1 MLLWTAVLFLAPV
14 AGTPAAPSKAV
25 LKLKPP
31 WINVLQED
39 LVILT
44 CQGAHS
50 PESNS
55 TQWFHN
61 GNLIPTQKQ
70 PSYSFKAK
78 NNDSGE
84 YRCQTGRTSLSDTVH
99 LTVLSE
105 WLVIQSPRLEFQE
118 GETIILRCH
127 SWKDKPLVKV
137 TVFQNGKSKK
147 YSHLDTSFSIPQAN
161 HSHSGDY
168 HCTGSV
174 GHMLCSSKPVT
185 ITVQVPSMS
194 SLRMGIIVAVV
205 TGIAIAAI
213 VAAVVTLIYCRKK
226 RISANPTNPDEA
238 DKVGAENTITYS
250 LLMHP
255 DTLKE
260 LIEPDDQ
267 NHI

>member
-14 AGTPAAPSKAV
+14 AGTPAATSKAV
-25 LKLKPP
+25 LKLEPP
-31 WINVLQED
+31 LINVLQED
-39 LVILT
+39 SVILT

-50 PESNS
+50 PESNC

-61 GNLIPTQKQ
+61 GYLIPTQKQ
-70 PSYSFKAK
+70 PSYSFKA

-84 YRCQTGRTSLSDTVH
+84 YRCQSGRTSLSDSEH

-105 WLVIQSPRLEFQE
+105 WLEIQTPRLEFQE
-118 GETIILRCH
+118 GETIMLRCH

-137 TVFQNGKSKK
+137 TFFQNGKSKK
-147 YSHLDTSFSIPQAN
+147 YYCLDTSFSILQAK

-174 GHMLCSSKPVT
+174 GHRLHSSKPVT

-194 SLRMGIIVAVV
+194 FSRMGIIVAVV

-213 VAAVVTLIYCRKK
+213 VAAVVALIYCRKK
-226 RISANPTNPDEA
+226 WISANPTNTEEA

-255 DTLKE
+255 DAPEE

-267 NHI
+267 NRI